1 MNKKASLFGLFS
13 TNDTSPPKITIEIQD
28 QDFANDDY
36 ISTQPMISAVL
47 QDESGIDLKN
57 NPIKVKLDN
66 QPIDTLDLKYSRSL
80 ESNNMVLLNYQPSL
94 QPGEHVFQIE
104 IYDIVGNIGQ
114 AAINFNVSSDFELL
128 AIANHPNPFI
138 DETVIA
144 YTLSD
149 QAELVKIQIYTA
161 AGRLIRSFN
170 YAGEMGY
177 LEHDWDG
184 RDEFGNEVANGVY
197 YLKFEDI
204 KANERI
210 KTIEKMAKL
219 R

>member
-1 MNKKASLFGLFS
+1 L
-13 TNDTSPPKITIEIQD
+13 
-28 QDFANDDY
+28 
-36 ISTQPMISAVL
+36 
-47 QDESGIDLKN
+47 
-57 NPIKVKLDN
+57 
-66 QPIDTLDLKYSRSL
+66 
-80 ESNNMVLLNYQPSL
+80 
-94 QPGEHVFQIE
+94 FQIE
-104 IYDIVGNIGQ
+104 INDIVGNMGQ
-114 AAINFNVSSDFELL
+114 AAITFNDSGDFELL
-128 AIANHPNPFI
+128 AIASHPNPFI
-138 DETVIA
+138 DETIIA
-144 YTLSD
+144 YALSD

-197 YLKFEDI
+197 YLKFEAI